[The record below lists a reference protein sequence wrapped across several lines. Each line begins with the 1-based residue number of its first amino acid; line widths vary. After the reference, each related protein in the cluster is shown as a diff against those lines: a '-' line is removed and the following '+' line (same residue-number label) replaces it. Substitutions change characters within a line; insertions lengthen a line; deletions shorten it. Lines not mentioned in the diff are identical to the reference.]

1 MEGYSVNT
9 TIFSIPMVKYFIS
22 NDRWNRNLPKK
33 RMGLIVTVYRQN
45 QIMIITNG
53 GIEFAKNDGFDT
65 NGVLNFREKDGF

>member
-1 MEGYSVNT
+1 MEKYSINT

-45 QIMIITNG
+45 QIIKRGTKI
-53 GIEFAKNDGFDT
+53 DG
-65 NGVLNFREKDGF
+65 EKKYGF